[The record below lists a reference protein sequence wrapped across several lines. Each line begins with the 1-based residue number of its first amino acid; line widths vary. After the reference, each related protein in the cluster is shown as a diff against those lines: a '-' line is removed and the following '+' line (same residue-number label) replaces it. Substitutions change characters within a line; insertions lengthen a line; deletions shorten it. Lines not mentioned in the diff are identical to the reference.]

1 MAEELFGF
9 SAEEAIDRNV
19 IELLCMEST
28 YETAGHI
35 ISKMGMGVMWSGQF
49 PLRK

>member
-1 MAEELFGF
+1 MAEELLGF
-9 SAEEAIDRNV
+9 SAEEAIERNV

-35 ISKMGMGVMWSGQF
+35 ITRMGRGMMWSGQF

>member
-1 MAEELFGF
+1 MAEEQLGF
-9 SAEEAIDRNV
+9 SAEEAIERNV

-28 YETAGHI
+28 YEAAGHI
-35 ISKMGMGVMWSGQF
+35 ISRMGQGMMWSGHF